1 MPRILIAA
9 ILLFS
14 FASSDLTFAQGQ
26 EEDVI
31 VLKDS
36 TIVRGKLTET
46 VTPGG
51 AVTIKKNSGKVS
63 SFLWS
68 EIRAIKR
75 LPVNL
80 PDSSVVALFLGAG
93 PGNTAPAGGAA
104 TISGGYSSTF
114 AATARDTTEEDVL
127 ILTDG
132 QIVRGSIV
140 ESAQKGAVGIW
151 KRDQKLAIYK
161 NSEIDRKLHVE
172 KAMTDS
178 VIDVMYIHPLPE
190 MLADDHRIVTIF
202 GGLSVAAGE
211 FARPSNDGG
220 DPAGSG
226 YAVGI
231 HASVRILP
239 SIRWATTAIYSENS
253 LDVPAVLGD
262 YSASASADPYRLIWV
277 VTGGEIRTEG
287 TAMMK
292 AFAFVQGGILFS
304 RISAFTANIPQTV
317 NHPAG
322 SGGQGGA
329 SASSFAFSI
338 GGGVT
343 LGRFSLMGRW
353 LVSTP
358 SYDYMAMYDFGSFYG
373 GQRIADYRFD
383 QQVNVIHVCIGF
395 SPF

>member
-1 MPRILIAA
+1 MFRVLIAA
-9 ILLFS
+9 VLLLS
-14 FASSDLTFAQGQ
+14 FASVDLTFAQGLD
-26 EEDVI
+26 EDVI
-31 VLKDS
+31 VLNDS

-46 VTPGG
+46 VTPGS

-80 PDSSVVALFLGAG
+80 PDSSVVALFLGSG
-93 PGNTAPAGGAA
+93 PGSTAPAGGAA

-132 QIVRGSIV
+132 RIVRGTIV

-151 KRDQKLAIYK
+151 KRDQKLTIYK

-172 KAMTDS
+172 KGVTDS

-190 MLADDHRIVTIF
+190 MVADDYRIVTIF
-202 GGLSVAAGE
+202 GGLSVAAGD
-211 FARPSNDGG
+211 FAKPTNEGG

-226 YAVGI
+226 YSVGI

-239 SIRWATTAIYSENS
+239 SIRWATTAIYSKNS
-253 LDVPAVLGD
+253 LEVPAVLGD
-262 YSASASADPYRLIWV
+262 YSASASADPYQLIWV

-287 TAMMK
+287 TSMMK
-292 AFAFVQGGILFS
+292 AFAFVQGGLLFS
-304 RISAFTANIPQTV
+304 RISAFTVTIPQTI
-317 NHPAG
+317 NHPAAT
-322 SGGQGGA
+322 GGQGGS
-329 SASSFAFSI
+329 SASSFAFSL
-338 GGGVT
+338 GGGIT

-358 SYDYMAMYDFGSFYG
+358 SYDYMTMYDFGSFYG
-373 GQRIADYRFD
+373 GQRVADYKVD
-383 QQVNVIHVCIGF
+383 QQVNVIHLSIGF